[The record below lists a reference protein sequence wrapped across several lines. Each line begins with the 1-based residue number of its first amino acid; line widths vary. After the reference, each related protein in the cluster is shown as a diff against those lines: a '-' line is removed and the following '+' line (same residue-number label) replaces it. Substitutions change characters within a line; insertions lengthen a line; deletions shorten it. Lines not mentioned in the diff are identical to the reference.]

1 MERVPETPPAQAT
14 APDEPAPDGARRTTL
29 PPARTNLLEL
39 AREIFGLIAAIGTLS
54 LVLRALIV
62 AHFDLTV
69 TGALTAN
76 ASTTTFVTSTLVQ
89 VGPLAL
95 YAGAILAAYQ
105 AGVRIGTGDRVP
117 AYLYGLTPVLAIP
130 LLGTSEFLVALLV
143 LAGLPTAFLIG
154 RTRHRRAV
162 VVRVAA
168 WLGAVILLV
177 NFLPV
182 RMWLPPERATV
193 AGDTRTVYVLR
204 ESTDGVVIFDPAS
217 VSVLRIP
224 ADQIRDRQFCQSGE
238 RLTVGE
244 FLLGRAERQVPT
256 CP

>member
-1 MERVPETPPAQAT
+1 MERVPETPSTQ
-14 APDEPAPDGARRTTL
+14 DVEPGGTE
-29 PPARTNLLEL
+29 PPRARTNLLEL
-39 AREIFGLIAAIGTLS
+39 AREILGLIAAIGTLS

-95 YAGAILAAYQ
+95 YAGAVLAAYQ
-105 AGVRIGTGDRVP
+105 AGARLAIGGRVP
-117 AYLYGLTPVLAIP
+117 AYLYGLTAVLAIP

-154 RTRHRRAV
+154 RTRHRRAFL
-162 VVRVAA
+162 VRLAA
-168 WLGAVILLV
+168 WLGAAVLLV

-193 AGDTRTVYVLR
+193 AGDTKTVYVLR
-204 ESTDGVVIFDPAS
+204 ESGDGVVIFDPGS

-224 ADQIRDRQFCQSGE
+224 LSQIRDRQFCQSGE

-244 FLLGRAERQVPT
+244 FLLGRAERQVPA

>member
-1 MERVPETPPAQAT
+1 MPSAQGVESDGA
-14 APDEPAPDGARRTTL
+14 EPDGAE
-29 PPARTNLLEL
+29 PAATGRSPVRANLLEL
-39 AREIFGLIAAIGTLS
+39 AREILGLIAAIGTLS

-76 ASTTTFVTSTLVQ
+76 ASTTAFVTSTLVQ

-95 YAGAILAAYQ
+95 YAGAVLAAYQ
-105 AGVRIGTGDRVP
+105 AGVRLGTGGRAP
-117 AYLYGLTPVLAIP
+117 AYLYALTAVLAVP

-143 LAGLPTAFLIG
+143 LAGLPVAFLIG

-162 VVRVAA
+162 LVRLAA
-168 WLGAVILLV
+168 WLGAAVLLV

-182 RMWLPPERATV
+182 RMWLPPERAIV
-193 AGDTRTVYVLR
+193 GGDTKTVYVLR
-204 ESTDGVVIFDPAS
+204 ESSDGVVIFDPGS

-224 ADQIRDRQFCQSGE
+224 LGQIRDRQFCQSGE